1 MFSYE
6 TYKLLHI
13 ALAMFFLASLAISFC
28 GPQTSRLHK
37 ILSGIASLL
46 IFVAGMG
53 LMARLGIGHGGS
65 WPLWIK
71 AKMTLWLF
79 LAIAGP
85 VLAKR
90 IRFARRLTFFALFSL
105 FILATYFAIYKLD

>member
-1 MFSYE
+1 
-6 TYKLLHI
+6 
-13 ALAMFFLASLAISFC
+13 MFFLASLAISFC
-28 GPQTSRLHK
+28 GPKTSRVHK

-53 LMARLGIGHGGS
+53 LMARLNIDHGGG

-71 AKMTLWLF
+71 AKMSLWLF

-90 IRFARRLTFFALFSL
+90 VRFARKLTFFALFSL
-105 FILATYFAIYKLD
+105 FVLATWFAVYKPGG